1 MMVALLMFDIGL
13 RYSNFFLL
21 IRYLKSV
28 GKHNCI
34 SHFLK
39 WQLELQSKYNVYA
52 LVWISKLFHVF
63 PFHVIARRA
72 VYP

>member
-1 MMVALLMFDIGL
+1 MKYLVDRITGHDGDAFDVRYRIKIFKLLSSDSI
-13 RYSNFFLL
+13 SQ
-21 IRYLKSV
+21 SV

-52 LVWISKLFHVF
+52 LV
-63 PFHVIARRA
+63 
-72 VYP
+72 